1 MDRLRLDKFL
11 SNQLNISRS
20 VIKNQIRK
28 GSAEVNGRKICD
40 PSVIIDA
47 DSDKV
52 FYDGKE
58 VSYKKYIYIMM
69 NKPAGILSATE
80 DKSKKTVIDIIPED
94 LKRKKLFPVGRLDK
108 DTTGLLIITDD
119 GEFSHK
125 CISPDKN
132 VKKVYTAL
140 LDGEITDSMIEEFKK
155 GPVLADGTKCKPAIL
170 KSLGNKT
177 ARITITEG
185 KYHQIKRMF
194 KTVGLGVEKLHR
206 NSIGELKLPDN
217 LGLGE
222 CVELKDG
229 MEKFALK

>member
-1 MDRLRLDKFL
+1 M
-11 SNQLNISRS
+11 
-20 VIKNQIRK
+20 
-28 GSAEVNGRKICD
+28 
-40 PSVIIDA
+40 
-47 DSDKV
+47 
-52 FYDGKE
+52 
-58 VSYKKYIYIMM
+58 
-69 NKPAGILSATE
+69 
-80 DKSKKTVIDIIPED
+80 
-94 LKRKKLFPVGRLDK
+94 
-108 DTTGLLIITDD
+108 
-119 GEFSHK
+119 
-125 CISPDKN
+125 
-132 VKKVYTAL
+132 
-140 LDGEITDSMIEEFKK
+140 LDGEVTDRMIEEFKK

>member
-1 MDRLRLDKFL
+1 MERLRLDRFL

-28 GSAEVNGRKICD
+28 GSAEVNGRKLCD

-47 DSDKV
+47 ESDRV
-52 FYDGKE
+52 LYEGKE
-58 VSYKKYIYIMM
+58 VRYKKYIYIMM

-80 DKSKKTVIDIIPED
+80 DKSEKTVIDIIPED
-94 LKRKKLFPVGRLDK
+94 LKRKNLFPVGRLDK

-140 LDGEITDSMIEEFKK
+140 LDGEVTDSMIEKFKN
-155 GPVLADGTKCKPAIL
+155 GPVLADKTKCKPAL
-170 KSLGNKT
+170 LENLGNKT

-194 KTVGLGVEKLHR
+194 GTVGLGVEKLHR
-206 NSIGELKLPDN
+206 NSIGELELPEN
-217 LGLGE
+217 LGFGE
-222 CVELKDG
+222 CIELENG